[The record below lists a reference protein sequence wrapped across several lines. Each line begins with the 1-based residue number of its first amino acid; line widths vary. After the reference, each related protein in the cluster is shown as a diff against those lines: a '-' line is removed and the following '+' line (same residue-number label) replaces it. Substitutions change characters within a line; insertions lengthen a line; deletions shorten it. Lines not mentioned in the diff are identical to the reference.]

1 MPKLPISKTSSE
13 LELMWGHLFTSP
25 TPIHMSMYGHCVGC
39 FVIVHICW
47 AFFSQGVC
55 LYISINKLTHICIY
69 IYINTYKGSGY
80 QLYLHAHSLVW
91 VFVMYACASCV
102 LLSYLFP
109 GQDKAILTPPI
120 PSEHVWPLCWH
131 IVIAYFLY
139 RLTPKK
145 K

>member
-1 MPKLPISKTSSE
+1 M
-13 LELMWGHLFTSP
+13 MWGHLFTSP
-25 TPIHMSMYGHCVGC
+25 TPIHMSMYGHCVGF

-91 VFVMYACASCV
+91 VFVMCDCASCV
-102 LLSYLFP
+102 FLSYLFP
-109 GQDKAILTPPI
+109 GQEKGILTPI

-131 IVIAYFLY
+131 IVISCLLY
-139 RLTPKK
+139 CLTPKK
-145 K
+145 KWILSHLPTLR